1 MKCPTPNFVWPHD
14 KVIAVPCGK
23 CLACLSNKRS
33 DWAFRLMQEYKV
45 ASSAFFVTLTYSEKY
60 KPANGVSK
68 RHLQL
73 YFKRLRKRVQTDGK
87 SPVRYYAVGEYA
99 PITLRPH
106 YHAIIFNADEKS
118 IRESWQLFNKVRD
131 RLEPIGIVHLGKVTE
146 ASVQYTLK
154 YIVQKADFP
163 DGLNPSFSIM
173 SRGHGLGANYL
184 SDSMVEWH
192 RVGKRV
198 YAMDSGVKR
207 RLPRFYKE
215 KIWPSVK
222 LEDYPQNAA
231 QWNWQREHVFKNAR
245 KEAEHKEEKE
255 LNAIRATGI
264 KDAGKYIEKSRDAQ
278 LKRIKSKVAYSQK
291 PL

>member
-23 CLACLSNKRS
+23 CLACLSNKRE

-45 ASSAFFVTLTYSEKY
+45 CISAHFVTLTYSEKY
-60 KPANGVSK
+60 KPSHGVSK

-73 YFKRLRKRVQTDGK
+73 YFKRLRKRVQQDPK
-87 SPVRYYAVGEYA
+87 YPVRYYAVGEYA
-99 PITLRPH
+99 PETLRPH

-118 IRESWQLFNKVRD
+118 IRESWSLYNKVREK
-131 RLEPIGIVHLGKVTE
+131 LEPIGIVHIGNVQE
-146 ASVQYTLK
+146 ASVQYVLK
-154 YIVQKADFP
+154 YVVQKADYP
-163 DGLNPSFSIM
+163 VDLNPSFSLM
-173 SRGHGLGANYL
+173 SRGHGLGACYL
-184 SDSMVEWH
+184 SDNMVEWH
-192 RVGKRV
+192 RSAGRV
-198 YAMDSGVKR
+198 FALRHGVKS

-231 QWNWQREHVFKNAR
+231 VWNWQREHVFKKAR
-245 KEAEHKEEKE
+245 KEAEQSEEVNRN
-255 LNAIRATGI
+255 LLRAEGI
-264 KDAGKYIEKSRDAQ
+264 KNPDRYIERVRDAR
-278 LKRIKSKVAYSQK
+278 LRKVKSKVAYTQK